1 MDQEVLEGV
10 IPLGETIPDPVGE
23 SHPASKTDTMV
34 NVPKKSAARETPLE
48 LAQERKSPKFPRWEK
63 VLHPSWPVAVVGKP
77 PCPSRSPEWTYP
89 LEATCNQPTRK
100 APSETPSPAQELEVV
115 HQWKPTP
122 SFVDVTT
129 CLRSQLSEE
138 VLETPPVPVMMG
150 MMAAP
155 GVVTM
160 STSQVVWD
168 EATGATY
175 LDTVTTSIGRV
186 ALNVPE
192 DEVIA
197 SGPKIEDVTDL
208 L

>member
-1 MDQEVLEGV
+1 MRCYLSFTDQEVLEGV

-34 NVPKKSAARETPLE
+34 NVPKKSAARDTPLE
-48 LAQERKSPKFPRWEK
+48 LAKERKSPKFPGWEK
-63 VLHPSWPVAVVGKP
+63 FLHPSWLVAVVRKP
-77 PCPSRSPEWTYP
+77 PHPSRSLEWTYP
-89 LEATCNQPTRK
+89 LEATHNQPMRK
-100 APSETPSPAQELEVV
+100 AQELEVV
-115 HQWKPTP
+115 LQWKPTP
-122 SFVDVTT
+122 SFMDITA

-138 VLETPPVPVMMG
+138 VPETPTVPVMMG
-150 MMAAP
+150 MMAAL
-155 GVVTM
+155 GVATM

-175 LDTVTTSIGRV
+175 LDTVTTSVGRV

-192 DEVIA
+192 DKVIA
-197 SGPKIEDVTDL
+197 SGPKIEDVMDL